1 LKFVG
6 GSVDI
11 STPTT
16 TMAVRILNNANLPTC
31 RAEELK
37 SLFVAAGYDAATM
50 TVSGNPAYAP

>member
-1 LKFVG
+1 M
-6 GSVDI
+6 DI